1 MKMKDRLVING
12 NKPLNGRVKLSGSK
26 NGALPII
33 AASLLVKNGKTI
45 LRNVPDI
52 SDIHTMAEI
61 LRRLGSK
68 IEFDTLT
75 HVMTIDAKNLTTDE
89 ACRELAP
96 FIRASFYVAGPLL
109 ARLNSAKVPLPGGC
123 SIGSRPVG
131 YIVDALKELSVTAVE
146 DIDLVTLTSKDGLTG
161 ARIVLDP
168 KYCSPGA
175 TFNAVMAAT
184 LAKGKTVVENA
195 SPDPEVE
202 SFCEFLAQCGAK
214 IKGIGTKTLEIDGV
228 DELNGTTYDI
238 ISDRIEAG
246 TYLIAGVATKGD
258 VEVYPLAFEH
268 ISSLTDIMT
277 EMGVKITLTDNGVRA
292 TWVKEI
298 KSSTVYTAPYP
309 GFPTDLQ
316 PPLVVLMT
324 LAGGVS
330 KLNEAIYNGRL
341 GYIRDLRRM
350 GARVSINND
359 NSGVTIEGVHSL
371 AGKLI
376 EGTDMR
382 AGAALAIAALVADGE
397 SEVLGMRYIERG
409 YEDIAGKF
417 SSLGG
422 NIELV

>member
-1 MKMKDRLVING
+1 MDKLIVNG
-12 NKPLNGRVKLSGSK
+12 NKPLKGRVKLSGSK

-33 AASLLVKNGKTI
+33 AATLLIKNNKTV
-45 LRNVPDI
+45 LKNVPDI

-61 LRRLGSK
+61 LRRLGAK
-68 IEFDTLT
+68 IDFDISA
-75 HVMTIDAKNLTTDE
+75 HVMTIDAGNLKTDE

-109 ARLNSAKVPLPGGC
+109 ARLGSAKVPLPGGC

-131 YIVDALKELSVTAVE
+131 YIVDALKELSVTSVE
-146 DIDLVTLTSKDGLTG
+146 DIDLVTLTSEGGLTG
-161 ARIVLDP
+161 GKIVLDP

-175 TFNAVMAAT
+175 TFNVVMAAT
-184 LAKGKTVVENA
+184 LAKGKTVLENA

-202 SFCEFLAQCGAK
+202 SFCEFLNKSGAK
-214 IKGIGTKTLEIDGV
+214 ISGIGTKTLEIEGV
-228 DELNGTTYDI
+228 QELRGTTFDI

-246 TYLIAGVATKGD
+246 TYLIAGLATKGD
-258 VEVYPLAFEH
+258 VEVYPLIAEH
-268 ISSLTDIMT
+268 IGSLTDILT
-277 EMGVKITLTDNGVRA
+277 NMGAKITVTNDGVRA
-292 TWVKEI
+292 TWEKELQ
-298 KSSTVYTAPYP
+298 SATVYTAPYP

-324 LAGGVS
+324 LANGVS

-359 NSGVTIEGVHSL
+359 NSGVTVEGVSGL
-371 AGKLI
+371 VGKSI

-382 AGAALAIAALVADGE
+382 AGAALAIAALVAEGE
-397 SEVLGMRYIERG
+397 SEVLGMRYIIRG

-417 SSLGG
+417 SAIDGDIKLM
-422 NIELV
+422 ND